1 MLIDRVS
8 ALREANIYERQSLSA
23 YPRHAI
29 DLSRRQAGVRSET
42 SFLVARI
49 MRDGET
55 DIFATGRY
63 LDLYVLER
71 RKRQARG
78 AHRRLRQFADRH
90 ACWRCRFEHTAARIA
105 LAIGDPNGIG
115 PEIAV
120 KAAVALNGSSP
131 RVVLV
136 GDPFVVRHYVAQEAR
151 GYPVREIVAG
161 DPPIPQTINVLAI
174 AALPHQ
180 AFVPG
185 RIDPAAGRATVAYVE
200 AALAFVRANHAR
212 AIVGCPH
219 NEAAVNAAG
228 IAFSG
233 YPGLIARLSG
243 LPEDRVFLMLVG
255 ERLRILHA
263 TLHERLQ
270 NALLRLTP
278 DLVEAAGLACWSALT
293 SLGIEQPRIG
303 LCGINPHAGE
313 GGLFGDD
320 DDRITAPAVE
330 RLRRAGVAVEGPLGA
345 DILLPRADLDGFV
358 AMYHDQGHI
367 PIKLLAG
374 RTASALSVGA
384 GITSVQSGTAA
395 PSILPAAALPTP
407 QA

>member
-1 MLIDRVS
+1 LNTPQPV
-8 ALREANIYERQSLSA
+8 
-23 YPRHAI
+23 
-29 DLSRRQAGVRSET
+29 
-42 SFLVARI
+42 
-49 MRDGET
+49 
-55 DIFATGRY
+55 
-63 LDLYVLER
+63 
-71 RKRQARG
+71 
-78 AHRRLRQFADRH
+78 
-90 ACWRCRFEHTAARIA
+90 IA

-120 KAAVALNGSSP
+120 RAAVALNGSSP

-136 GDPFVVRHYVAQEAR
+136 GDPFVVRHYVAQAAR
-151 GYPVREIVAG
+151 GYPVREIAAG
-161 DPPIPQTINVLAI
+161 DPPIPQTINVLPI
-174 AALPHQ
+174 DTLPHR

-185 RIDPAAGRATVAYVE
+185 RVDPAAGRATVAYVE
-200 AALAFVRANHAR
+200 ASLALVRANHAR

-278 DLVEAAGLACWSALT
+278 DLVEAAGLACSSALT

-303 LCGINPHAGE
+303 LCAINPHAGE

-320 DDRITAPAVE
+320 DERITAPAAE
-330 RLRRAGVAVEGPLGA
+330 RLRRAGVAVEGPIGA
-345 DILLPRADLDGFV
+345 DILLTRTDLDGFV

-384 GITSVQSGTAA
+384 GIIFCSVGHGSAFDIAGRGVADPAGILRAVHLVSGFGATNETDHGVRH
-395 PSILPAAALPTP
+395 SHRRV
-407 QA
+407 